1 MGCQLVGKVSTL
13 FRRLRRLS
21 LRWLSPFTAP
31 VPKAVRNPL
40 LLLQA
45 QRMHAII
52 PLLCLTI
59 AANALAMAVA
69 VIGDLVWWQQLMPPV
84 IIIGGCLT
92 LLAHSRLKGRPVEPQ
107 DALSR
112 LRGATLVAAGLG
124 LVGGL
129 WSVNAFTETEKYY
142 CMVAPVFIGIG
153 ALVGATCMLNAPR
166 AAVIGIVT
174 TVTPIIFKM
183 MLYDNLG
190 VRAMA
195 AMMAIVAAMQ
205 SGVVL
210 AKFRET
216 VAMLTL
222 QHELNRAA
230 ESDSLTGLDNRLAF
244 MRKFENAMQSGA
256 PVLVALADLD
266 GFKLVNDLH
275 GHQAGDM
282 VLSEVASR
290 MRQLAASAVS
300 VARLGGDE
308 FALLFEVD
316 KGTTHAE
323 ETINAIQ
330 ATIPL
335 PIVYNMALLS
345 VGVSVGFATSKDVWH
360 SGTALLAKADQHL
373 YADKAERRE
382 ERMASITS
390 AA

>member
-1 MGCQLVGKVSTL
+1 
-13 FRRLRRLS
+13 
-21 LRWLSPFTAP
+21 
-31 VPKAVRNPL
+31 
-40 LLLQA
+40 
-45 QRMHAII
+45 MHAII
-52 PLLCLTI
+52 PILCLTI

-174 TVTPIIFKM
+174 TVTPIIVKM